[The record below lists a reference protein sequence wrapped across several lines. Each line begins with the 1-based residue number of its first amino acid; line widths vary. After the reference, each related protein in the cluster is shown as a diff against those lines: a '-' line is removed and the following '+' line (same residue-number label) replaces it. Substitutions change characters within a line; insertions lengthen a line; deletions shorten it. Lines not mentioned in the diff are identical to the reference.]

1 MAKASSNNTEVKE
14 TVTEMTDVTA
24 NVVVDEGATISNLPA
39 ASAREMVTGQAGSAL
54 ADPRDMSLE
63 ELMGLDA
70 GKGTSQK
77 AEDNIVP
84 LVYILQTNSPQVN
97 RRSEAYIEGAEPGD
111 IWLRHAPI
119 PIIKGQAGI
128 EFIPCFWW
136 KDLVEWI
143 PRDNGGGFVGR
154 HAYELDAKGEPIL
167 PPECTIQR
175 DPANPQ
181 KVRYLMKNGNEL
193 VLTANHAGFVVL
205 PDGKWMPYV
214 IPLKSTGLTVSRQF
228 MFAMNSKRT
237 RDGRV
242 LPSFSHRY
250 KMITRHRKNKEG
262 EWFVPEFVDGAM
274 LTNDDKTLYLEGR
287 NLEAAF
293 ASGAKVAEE
302 EVTAGGE
309 AGAHDQK
316 DSF

>member
-1 MAKASSNNTEVKE
+1 MAKANNTEVKE
-14 TVTEMTDVTA
+14 TVTEMTDVTGT
-24 NVVVDEGATISNLPA
+24 VGDPTGPVGASGTLPA
-39 ASAREMVTGQAGSAL
+39 TSGGGTVAAAAPSAL
-54 ADPRDMSLE
+54 ADPRDLSLD
-63 ELMGLDA
+63 ELMGMDA

-111 IWLRHAPI
+111 IWLRHSPTPI
-119 PIIKGQAGI
+119 VKGTEGII
-128 EFIPCFWW
+128 FVPCFWW

-143 PRDNGGGFVGR
+143 PRDAGGGFVGR
-154 HAYELDAKGEPIL
+154 HAYELDAKGEPVL
-167 PPECTIQR
+167 PADTTIER
-175 DPANPQ
+175 DKTNPQ
-181 KVRYLMKNGNEL
+181 KVRFVRQNGNEL

-205 PDGKWMPYV
+205 PDGKWLPYV

-228 MFAMNSKRT
+228 MFQMNSKRT

-250 KMITRHRKNKEG
+250 KMVTRHRKNKEG
-262 EWFVPEFVDGAM
+262 EWFVPEFLDGQM

-287 NLEAAF
+287 SLEQAF

-302 EVTAGGE
+302 EVGAGGE
-309 AGAHDQK
+309 TGGQDK
-316 DSF
+316 DAF